1 MESGVDIIVTMGIFA
16 LGFILGAMLCFVTR
30 CMAEEDND
38 GDN

>member
-1 MESGVDIIVTMGIFA
+1 MVNGVDIIGTMGIFA
-16 LGFILGAMLCFVTR
+16 LGFILGALFCFVIR

>member
-1 MESGVDIIVTMGIFA
+1 MANGVDIIVTMGIFA
-16 LGFILGAMLCFVTR
+16 LGFILSALFCLVIR

>member
-1 MESGVDIIVTMGIFA
+1 MANGVDIIVTMGIFA